1 MVNDDGT
8 TTRAR
13 AKRRTYVDERTWAA
27 FGEFKAGIIGRK
39 GESAVARALG
49 DLGVPALHDVLLADL
64 MGLTQVDHLVRA
76 RDAIVVIETKT
87 YGGHITGAVDRSEWV
102 QHFAD
107 DETRHAFQNPAYQN
121 HRHCRAVEAVLAGL
135 DVPITGYVVFA
146 GSATFCDELQGAV
159 VPIAHLA
166 GLFRAAPPRAC
177 NALHLERAWERLI
190 VAAAAGEPRREE
202 HREAVRLRRA

>member
-1 MVNDDGT
+1 MADDGGT

-13 AKRRTYVDERTWAA
+13 GRRTTYVDERTWAA

-49 DLGVPALHDVLLADL
+49 DLGVPALHDVLLVDL
-64 MGLTQVDHLVRA
+64 LGLTQVDHVVRA

-87 YGGHITGAVDRSEWV
+87 YGGHITGAVDCPEWV
-102 QHFAD
+102 QHLAD
-107 DETRHAFQNPAYQN
+107 DEARYAFQNPAYQN
-121 HRHCRAVEAVLAGL
+121 HRHCRAVETVLAGL
-135 DVPITGYVVFA
+135 DVPIAGYVVFA

-159 VPIAHLA
+159 VPIGHLPS
-166 GLFRAAPPRAC
+166 LFRVDPPRAC
-177 NALHLERAWERLI
+177 NALHLERAWDRLI
-190 VAAAAGEPRREE
+190 VAAAAAEPRREE

>member
-1 MVNDDGT
+1 MADDGGT

-13 AKRRTYVDERTWAA
+13 ARRTTYVDERTWAA
-27 FGEFKAGIIGRK
+27 FGEFKAGIVGRK
-39 GESAVARALG
+39 GENAVARALA

-76 RDAIVVIETKT
+76 RDAILVIATKT

-102 QHFAD
+102 QHLAD

-121 HRHCRAVEAVLAGL
+121 HRHCRAVEAVLARL
-135 DVPITGYVVFA
+135 DVPIAGYVVFA

-159 VPIAHLA
+159 VPIARLPA
-166 GLFRAAPPRAC
+166 LFRAGPQRAC
-177 NALHLERAWERLI
+177 NAVHLERAWERLI

-202 HREAVRLRRA
+202 HREAVCLRRA